1 MTYSLHTLHADT
13 LEEVPEPSG
22 WARFASEIV
31 LFLGFFVLAFLLLA
45 FATYAPQDPAW
56 TTSGVGG
63 PVQNRAGRLGALLAD
78 LGYFL
83 LGFSVWWCLA
93 LAGLAWARQAM
104 RRLKGQDGPAPYV
117 RLEAGSPLWQ
127 RHPQVVLWLGL
138 GLLLVSSTVLEYT
151 RLYRLEA
158 HLPGHS
164 GGVLG
169 FLLGTQAVGALGF
182 VGSGLLAVGAG
193 LLGGAWAFRFSWLH
207 SAEGIGAWLDARWE
221 SFHERRA
228 LAQDLE
234 MGQQAL
240 REREVS
246 LHTEG
251 SPMDASAA
259 EDGAPDIAP
268 LMAPTVFAE
277 ARVPVETQRMVEV
290 PKSTRVAKERQKPLF
305 AEMPDSK
312 LPQVALLDEALLRQE
327 TVSNETLEMT
337 SRMIEK
343 KLKDFGVE
351 VRVVLAQPGPVI
363 TRYEIEPATGVKGSQ
378 IVGLA
383 KDLAR
388 SLSLVSIR
396 VVETIPG
403 KNYMALELP
412 NAKRQSI
419 RLSEILGSQVYNEG
433 KSLLTMGLG
442 KDIVGN
448 PIVADLAKMPHVL
461 VAGTTGS
468 GKSVGINAMILS
480 LLYKAEARDVRLLM
494 IDPKMLEMSVYEGIP
509 HLLAPVVTDMRQAAH
524 GLNWCVGEMEK
535 RYKLMSKMGVRNL
548 AGFNTKIDEA
558 KAQGTFVYNP
568 FSLTPEDPE
577 PLDRLPHI
585 VVVIDELADLM
596 MVVGKKIE
604 ELIARLAQ
612 KARAAGIHLIL
623 ATQRPSVDVITGLIK
638 ANIPTRI
645 AFQVSSKIDSRTIL
659 DQMGAEALL
668 GMGDMLYMP
677 SGTGLPIRVHGA
689 FVSDEEVHR
698 VVKYLKEQGGEPNY
712 VEGLLEGGTVEG
724 EDGELGDGG
733 GEKDPLYDQA
743 VEVVLKNRKA
753 SISLVQRHLK
763 IGYNRAARLVEDME
777 NAGLVSS
784 MSSSGQREILV
795 PARAS

>member
-1 MTYSLHTLHADT
+1 MTYSLNTLNNDRR
-13 LEEVPEPSG
+13 PSRG
-22 WARFASEIV
+22 DDDAKPTGFRRFAQEIA
-31 LFLGFFVLAFLLLA
+31 LTAGFVFMVFWLLA
-45 FATYAPQDPAW
+45 LLTHSPLDPAW
-56 TTSGVGG
+56 TTSGAGSSVRNFG
-63 PVQNRAGRLGALLAD
+63 GRLGAW
-78 LGYFL
+78 LGDMSFFL
-83 LGFSVWWCLA
+83 LGYSVSWCYAAALGAWLAA
-93 LAGLAWARQAM
+93 LANRLREEDKSPAESLGWRHTRFAFWA
-104 RRLKGQDGPAPYV
+104 
-117 RLEAGSPLWQ
+117 
-127 RHPQVVLWLGL
+127 GL
-138 GLLLVSSTVLEYT
+138 GLLLVSSVGLEWT
-151 RLYRLEA
+151 RLYRFEDR
-158 HLPGHS
+158 LPGHVS

-169 FLLGTQAVGALGF
+169 YLVGPFSLKWLGF
-182 VGSGLLAVGAG
+182 NGSGLIFIVFGVVGAS
-193 LLGGAWAFRFSWLH
+193 WVFRFSWAQT
-207 SAEGIGAWLDARWE
+207 AENIGAWVDGWIEAWR
-221 SFHERRA
+221 ER
-228 LAQDLE
+228 
-234 MGQQAL
+234 
-240 REREVS
+240 REREQDVAFG
-246 LHTEG
+246 L
-251 SPMDASAA
+251 AA
-259 EDGAPDIAP
+259 AREREEV
-268 LMAPTVFAE
+268 VFEERVEIEEHHA
-277 ARVPVETQRMVEV
+277 VPVVIEPEMVEV
-290 PKSTRVAKERQKPLF
+290 PKSARVAKERQKPLF
-305 AEMPDSK
+305 TEMVDSR
-312 LPQVALLDEALLRQE
+312 LPQVDLLDGPLVRQD
-327 TVSNETLEMT
+327 TVAPETLEMT

-351 VRVVLAQPGPVI
+351 VRVVAASPGPVI

-378 IVGLA
+378 VMNLA

-403 KNYMALELP
+403 KNFMALELP

-419 RLSEILGSQVYNEG
+419 RLSEILGSDIYNEA
-433 KSLLTMGLG
+433 KSMLTMGLG
-442 KDIVGN
+442 KDIIGN
-448 PIVADLAKMPHVL
+448 PVVADLAKMPHVL

-535 RYKLMSKMGVRNL
+535 RYKLMSKLGVRNL
-548 AGFNTKIDEA
+548 AGYNAKIDEA
-558 KAQGTFVYNP
+558 AAREEFIYNP
-568 FSLTPEDPE
+568 FSLTPEQPE
-577 PLDRLPHI
+577 PLQRLPHI

-668 GMGDMLYMP
+668 GMGDMLYMA

-698 VVKYLKEQGGEPNY
+698 VVSYLKTQGEPDY
-712 VEGLLEGGTVEG
+712 IEGVLEGGTV
-724 EDGELGDGG
+724 DGDGNASG
-733 GEKDPLYDQA
+733 PDLFGDAPAEKDPMYDQA

-777 NAGLVSS
+777 KAGMVSA
-784 MSSSGQREILV
+784 MSNNGQREILV
-795 PARAS
+795 PKRDE

>member
-1 MTYSLHTLHADT
+1 MTYTLHTLNNTARS
-13 LEEVPEPSG
+13 EEAPARTG
-22 WARFASEIV
+22 WGRFAHE
-31 LFLGFFVLAFLLLA
+31 LALIAGLVLLA
-45 FATYAPQDPAW
+45 FWLLALLSHSLQDAAW
-56 TTSGVGG
+56 STSGESGAIH
-63 PVQNRAGRLGALLAD
+63 NRGGRLGAWLAD
-78 LGYFL
+78 ASYYL
-83 LGFSVWWCLA
+83 LGFSVWWAFAAGVRAWLAA
-93 LAGLAWARQAM
+93 LARWLRGHELIAT
-104 RRLKGQDGPAPYV
+104 PAAH
-117 RLEAGSPLWQ
+117 EASHLS
-127 RHPQVVLWLGL
+127 RFAASRAAFWLGL
-138 GLLLVSSTVLEYT
+138 GLLLCASAAIEWARFHSFEP
-151 RLYRLEA
+151 R
-158 HLPGHS
+158 LPGHG

-169 FLLGTQAVGALGF
+169 YFVGPFSVRWLGF
-182 VGSGLLAVGAG
+182 TGSALVAIGLGVIGSALV
-193 LLGGAWAFRFSWLH
+193 FRFSWGH
-207 SAEGIGAWLDARWE
+207 VAERIGAWIDGFIE
-221 SFHERRA
+221 SRREKREIAEDLA
-228 LAQDLE
+228 L
-234 MGQQAL
+234 GQQAA
-240 REREVS
+240 REREEVVMEEREEIVE
-246 LHTEG
+246 HHH
-251 SPMDASAA
+251 
-259 EDGAPDIAP
+259 APVLIEPVIVD
-268 LMAPTVFAE
+268 
-277 ARVPVETQRMVEV
+277 VPQ
-290 PKSTRVAKERQKPLF
+290 STRVAKERQKPLF
-305 AEMPDSK
+305 SELPDSK
-312 LPQVALLDEALLRQE
+312 LPQVDLLDGAQARQE
-327 TVSNETLEMT
+327 TVAPETLEMT

-419 RLSEILGSQVYNEG
+419 RLSEILGSQVYNEA

-448 PIVADLAKMPHVL
+448 PVVADLAKMPHVL

-509 HLLAPVVTDMRQAAH
+509 HLLAPVVTDMKQAAH
-524 GLNWCVGEMEK
+524 GLNWCVAEMER
-535 RYKLMSKMGVRNL
+535 RYKLMSKLGVRNL
-548 AGFNTKIDEA
+548 AGYNNKIDEA
-558 KAQGTFVYNP
+558 KAKEQFIYNP
-568 FSLTPEDPE
+568 FSLTPESPE
-577 PLDRLPHI
+577 PLERLPHI
-585 VVVIDELADLM
+585 VVIIDELADLM

-668 GMGDMLYMP
+668 GMGDMLYMA

-689 FVSDEEVHR
+689 FVSDDEVHR
-698 VVKYLKEQGGEPNY
+698 VVSYLKSQGEPDY
-712 VEGLLEGGTVEG
+712 IEGVLEGGTV
-724 EDGELGDGG
+724 DGEGGLDGEG
-733 GEKDPLYDQA
+733 GASGEKDPMYDQA

-777 NAGLVSS
+777 KAGLVSA
-784 MSSSGQREILV
+784 MSSNGQRDILV
-795 PARAS
+795 PARAE